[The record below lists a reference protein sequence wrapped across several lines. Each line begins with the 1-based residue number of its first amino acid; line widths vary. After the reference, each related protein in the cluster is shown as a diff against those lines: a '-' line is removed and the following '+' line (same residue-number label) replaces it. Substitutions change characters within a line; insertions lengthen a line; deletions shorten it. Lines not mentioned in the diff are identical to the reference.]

1 MTTFAPRVAVADD
14 GVGIERLVGDQR
26 VERDALDE
34 RCNANRIETLSRQER
49 EAHKIA
55 ERIGER
61 LGTAGLVSAIVG
73 K

>member
-26 VERDALDE
+26 VERALDE